1 LFFGFAS
8 KHNLPDMKK
17 LFRTTSFIKKP
28 VHRLHFILIL
38 LFSMLLFCQCSRH
51 DEASSNSGK
60 VEKTTQTTTIN
71 VIGHWLNEGKREAFV
86 RNFAREYEFQNQN
99 IKVNLKFPEEIYYNH
114 LDRTS
119 NQKFIA
125 KTILEGNTD
134 WDILRIN
141 GEFGEVTQ
149 ILGDPDWAKKY
160 LVDFSE
166 IQEFR
171 EGTIPEL
178 LTDNAKAQWNG
189 VIPGPWVEGQFWA
202 LWCNNK
208 VAEKVGIEVKQ
219 FGMTFDDF
227 AGYLKAVDQ
236 YNQKHPDEYITP
248 VFESFV
254 WETTMAIAI
263 NLYASLLDSREEFF
277 LNEITETRLLAWEK
291 TLEGMEHISKFQPL
305 NPRWTETEWTNTT
318 GSLLNEECLFYVNGS
333 WMYNIWMGIDEQK
346 TMNCMPAELPSFGS
360 FKTYPGAYQITWG
373 VLKNAPH
380 REEAVK
386 FLLAMNK
393 PEVAETWGRF
403 TKCPTGIKGKLS
415 NVTFGGDQFENFSK
429 YIQTNFGTNT
439 YRYYAS
445 SAWVLD
451 GAHAETPVFYT
462 EVITG
467 KLSAKAAMEKIR
479 SSLGRK

>member
-1 LFFGFAS
+1 
-8 KHNLPDMKK
+8 MKI
-17 LFRTTSFIKKP
+17 LFRITTFIKKP
-28 VHRLHFILIL
+28 VYWLHCIIIPLFSLL
-38 LFSMLLFCQCSRH
+38 LFYQCSRAV
-51 DEASSNSGK
+51 ESSSNDKSL
-60 VEKTTQTTTIN
+60 EKTTQTTTIN
-71 VIGHWLNEGKREAFV
+71 FIGHWLNEGKREAFV

-99 IKVNLKFPEEIYYNH
+99 VKVNLKFPEEIYYNN

-141 GEFGEVTQ
+141 GEYSEVTQ

-166 IQEFR
+166 IPEFR
-171 EGTIPEL
+171 DGTIPEL
-178 LTDNAKAQWNG
+178 LTDEAKAQWNG
-189 VIPGPWVEGQFWA
+189 TIPGPWVEGQFWA

-227 AGYLKAVDQ
+227 ASYLEAVDRF
-236 YNQKHPDEYITP
+236 NRKHPEEYITP

-277 LNEITETRLLAWEK
+277 LNEITEKRLLAWEK

-305 NPRWTETEWTNTT
+305 NPNWTVTEWTNST

-380 REEAVK
+380 RDEAVK

-415 NVTFGGDQFENFSK
+415 NVTFGEDQFENFSK

-445 SAWVLD
+445 SSWVLD

-467 KLSAKAAMEKIR
+467 KLTAKEAMKKIR
-479 SSLGRK
+479 SSLIRK

>member
-1 LFFGFAS
+1 
-8 KHNLPDMKK
+8 MKK
-17 LFRTTSFIKKP
+17 IFGNTFKKQPRCASCLFVASMA
-28 VHRLHFILIL
+28 L
-38 LFSMLLFCQCSRH
+38 LFLFGNCTRLGES
-51 DEASSNSGK
+51 APKSK
-60 VEKTTQTTTIN
+60 TLEKTNQKTTIN

-86 RNFAREYEFQNQN
+86 RNFVREYEFQNQHV
-99 IKVNLKFPEEIYYNH
+99 KVNLKFPEEIYYNN

-119 NQKFIA
+119 NQKFIS

-141 GEFGEVTQ
+141 GEYSEVTQ
-149 ILGDPDWAKKY
+149 ICGDPNWAKKY

-166 IQEFR
+166 IPEFR
-171 EGTIPEL
+171 DGTIPEL
-178 LTDNAKAQWNG
+178 LTDEAKAQWNG
-189 VIPGPWVEGQFWA
+189 TIPGPWVEGQFWA

-208 VAEKVGIEVKQ
+208 VAQKVGIEVKQ

-227 AGYLKAVDQ
+227 AGYLQAVDRF
-236 YNQKHPDEYITP
+236 NQKYPGEYITP
-248 VFESFV
+248 IFESFV
-254 WETTMAIAI
+254 WETTMAFAI
-263 NLYASLLDSREEFF
+263 NLYASLLDSREEF
-277 LNEITETRLLAWEK
+277 LSKEITEKRLLAWEK
-291 TLEGMEHISKFQPL
+291 TLEGMELISKFKPL
-305 NPRWTETEWTNTT
+305 NPKWTETEWTTTT
-318 GSLLNEECLFYVNGS
+318 GSLINEECLFYVNGS

-346 TMNCMPAELPSFGS
+346 TMNCMPAELPVFGS

-380 REEAVK
+380 RDEAVK

-429 YIQTNFGTNT
+429 YIQTRFGTNT
-439 YRYYAS
+439 YRYYGS
-445 SAWVLD
+445 SSWVLD
-451 GAHAETPVFYT
+451 DSHAETPIYYT

-467 KLSAKAAMEKIR
+467 KLTAKEAMAKIR
-479 SSLGRK
+479 SSIGRK

>member
-1 LFFGFAS
+1 
-8 KHNLPDMKK
+8 MKN
-17 LFRTTSFIKKP
+17 LFRFPFQKQPLSTACLLGTSM
-28 VHRLHFILIL
+28 VLLL
-38 LFSMLLFCQCSRH
+38 LFGNCSRIGES
-51 DEASSNSGK
+51 DTKSKAI
-60 VEKTTQTTTIN
+60 EKPNQTTTIN

-99 IKVNLKFPEEIYYNH
+99 VKVNLKFPEEIYYNN

-125 KTILEGNTD
+125 KTIQEGLTD

-141 GEFGEVTQ
+141 GEFDEVTQ
-149 ILGDPDWAKKY
+149 ICGDPDWAKKY

-166 IQEFR
+166 IPEFR

-178 LTDNAKAQWNG
+178 LTDEARAKWNG
-189 VIPGPWVEGQFWA
+189 IIPGPWVEGQFWA

-236 YNQKHPDEYITP
+236 YNKRFPDKYITP

-277 LNEITETRLLAWEK
+277 ASEITEKRLLAWEK
-291 TLEGMEHISKFQPL
+291 TLEGMELISKFQPL
-305 NPRWTETEWTNTT
+305 NPKWTETEWTNTT

-373 VLKNAPH
+373 VLKNAPN
-380 REEAVK
+380 RDEAVK

-429 YIQTNFGTNT
+429 YIQTHFGTNT

-451 GAHAETPVFYT
+451 DSHATTPIFYT

-467 KLSAKAAMEKIR
+467 KMTAKAAMEKIR
-479 SSLGRK
+479 SSIGRK

>member
-1 LFFGFAS
+1 
-8 KHNLPDMKK
+8 MKN
-17 LFRTTSFIKKP
+17 LFRLASYIKKP
-28 VHRLHFILIL
+28 FPWLHFIIIPLV
-38 LFSMLLFCQCSRH
+38 SVLLFCKCSRQ
-51 DEASSNSGK
+51 DESSLNNRRI
-60 VEKTTQTTTIN
+60 EKTTQTATIN
-71 VIGHWLNEGKREAFV
+71 VIGHWLNEGKREEFI
-86 RNFAREYEFQNQN
+86 RNFAREYEFQNQD
-99 IKVNLKFPEEIYYNH
+99 IKVNLKFPEDIYYNN

-119 NQKFIA
+119 NQKFIS

-141 GEFGEVTQ
+141 GEFSEVTQ

-166 IQEFR
+166 IPEFR

-178 LTDNAKAQWNG
+178 LTDEAKAQWNG
-189 VIPGPWVEGQFWA
+189 VIPGRWVEGQFWA

-227 AGYLKAVDQ
+227 AGYLEAVDK
-236 YNQKHPDEYITP
+236 YNQKHPDAYITP

-277 LNEITETRLLAWEK
+277 LNEITEKRLLAWEK

-305 NPRWTETEWTNTT
+305 NPEWTKTEWTNTT

-373 VLKNAPH
+373 VLKNAPN
-380 REEAVK
+380 RDEAVK

-479 SSLGRK
+479 SSLSRK